1 MHRAVVLVLEHD
13 AARGTVGL
21 LLDTPANATVSQM
34 LRRRAEPS
42 PHLLPL
48 GGNQL
53 LVGGTVLPRERLR
66 VLTSRCDVPGARRV
80 LPGLYSCAPD
90 AAARMVAIGA
100 ADAASFDVYAAACQW
115 SPLQLREELEA
126 ALWLPAAASAAAIAR
141 PREWRRDGVYFNLVE
156 GLGGQYL
163 KQARRRGCL
172 WARAG
177 GGVPVVA
184 AVGRRLQGGCLR
196 RAVGREG
203 RGLCEVRLGRGA
215 RRCCHRELLALRAP
229 CTPPPFPDILG
240 SAPPGAARPHGGGGE
255 VVAGDPLRPSA
266 RPAPRPRGG
275 RPLRGGGWRG
285 REEGGW
291 RRARGARGGAATAS
305 GDGGRGVVSAP
316 RASLPSL
323 PPGAARGERQLWR
336 LPCQALLYPRDNLTD
351 VRDGVGSLAEQAG
364 GLGLGLGLAGGRPR
378 SPPLRTRLQATPIP
392 LPPTPPPTPRAGGLH
407 LVHARGRG
415 RRLPQ
420 RSRSSGGSSSG
431 GRSHPSAS
439 LGEGALRAGPAGGA
453 APARPAPPGRCSSP
467 PRATLGCRFL
477 ARRRARSAAARA
489 RGPVPLGQPAG
500 APPRRAER
508 HR

>member
-1 MHRAVVLVLEHD
+1 MRTRPSWLVPLIVLPCIRAVSSAGHSRRVASARAARARLARSAADEPARTDWRSFRANLVREQRGIAGAQALHTDEAPSGGGDWWVHELAAPEPGCLLLAQPHAHIVVEEPLMHRAVVLVLEHD

-364 GLGLGLGLAGGRPR
+364 GLGLGLGLG
-378 SPPLRTRLQATPIP
+378 
-392 LPPTPPPTPRAGGLH
+392 
-407 LVHARGRG
+407 
-415 RRLPQ
+415 
-420 RSRSSGGSSSG
+420 
-431 GRSHPSAS
+431 
-439 LGEGALRAGPAGGA
+439 
-453 APARPAPPGRCSSP
+453 
-467 PRATLGCRFL
+467 
-477 ARRRARSAAARA
+477 
-489 RGPVPLGQPAG
+489 
-500 APPRRAER
+500 
-508 HR
+508 

>member
-1 MHRAVVLVLEHD
+1 MRTRPSWLVPLIVLPCIRAVSSAGHSRRVASARAARARLARSAADEPARTDWRSFRANLVREQRGIAGAQALHTDEAPSGGGDWWVHELAAPEPGCLLLAQPHAHIVVEEPLMHRAVVLVLEHD

-229 CTPPPFPDILG
+229 
-240 SAPPGAARPHGGGGE
+240 
-255 VVAGDPLRPSA
+255 SA
-266 RPAPRPRGG
+266 RPAPP
-275 RPLRGGGWRG
+275 P
-285 REEGGW
+285 
-291 RRARGARGGAATAS
+291 A
-305 GDGGRGVVSAP
+305 
-316 RASLPSL
+316 LP
-323 PPGAARGERQLWR
+323 
-336 LPCQALLYPRDNLTD
+336 
-351 VRDGVGSLAEQAG
+351 
-364 GLGLGLGLAGGRPR
+364 
-378 SPPLRTRLQATPIP
+378 
-392 LPPTPPPTPRAGGLH
+392 
-407 LVHARGRG
+407 
-415 RRLPQ
+415 
-420 RSRSSGGSSSG
+420 
-431 GRSHPSAS
+431 
-439 LGEGALRAGPAGGA
+439 
-453 APARPAPPGRCSSP
+453 
-467 PRATLGCRFL
+467 
-477 ARRRARSAAARA
+477 
-489 RGPVPLGQPAG
+489 
-500 APPRRAER
+500 
-508 HR
+508 